1 MELIMALGLLSML
14 TPLEDRIDRWATSG
28 NAKQILL
35 HPEDYVKINNKKDMI
50 ETKYNLPV
58 VCLGGAKG
66 MSDFMNRKESDDEV
80 LTTVA
85 ETAKLKSIEEY
96 LEEDDE

>member
-1 MELIMALGLLSML
+1 ML

-35 HPEDYVKINNKKDMI
+35 HPEDYVKINKKKDMI

-58 VCLGGAKG
+58 VCLGGARG
-66 MSDFMNRKESDDEV
+66 LSDFLKRRESDDEV
-80 LTTVA
+80 VTTGVEA
-85 ETAKLKSIEEY
+85 
-96 LEEDDE
+96 D

>member
-35 HPEDYVKINNKKDMI
+35 HPEDYVSINRKKDMI

-58 VCLGGAKG
+58 VCLGGARG
-66 MSDFMNRKESDDEV
+66 LADFLNRKVKDADDV
-80 LTTVA
+80 
-85 ETAKLKSIEEY
+85 ETGTEATQMKAIEDY
-96 LEEDDE
+96 LEES